1 MALRRVVPA
10 EHRKAATKVRRKPT
24 KGALIKGVS
33 QQLPRELLFEPT
45 FREELRGLMR
55 GYSGLYVLYK
65 RNRLYYIGLARDL
78 FWRLHSHTRDRHR
91 NNWDRFAIYRIARVR
106 YLKDIE
112 SLLLRVAR
120 PPGNSVSGNFHRDAD
135 VTKVLRKIQRQQ
147 TRTLNRIKKV
157 LQ

>member
-1 MALRRVVPA
+1 MHKQSPKGRPRR
-10 EHRKAATKVRRKPT
+10 RPT

-33 QQLPRELLFEPT
+33 QQLPRELLFDPT

-65 RNRLYYIGLARDL
+65 RKRLYYIGLAKDL

-91 NNWDRFAIYRIARVR
+91 KRWDRFGIYRIARVR

-112 SLLLRVAR
+112 SLLLRVAN
-120 PPGNSVSGNFHRDAD
+120 PPGNAVAGKFHRDAD
-135 VTKVLRKIQRQQ
+135 VTSVLRKIQRRQ
-147 TRTLNRIKKV
+147 TRMLSRIEKV
-157 LQ
+157 LR

>member
-1 MALRRVVPA
+1 MAQ
-10 EHRKAATKVRRKPT
+10 RKSDSKVRRKPT

-33 QQLPRELLFEPT
+33 QPLPRELLFEPT

-65 RNRLYYIGLARDL
+65 RKTLYYIGLAKDL
-78 FWRLHSHTRDRHR
+78 FWRLDSHTKDKHQKK
-91 NNWDRFAIYRIARVR
+91 WDRFAIYRIARVR

-112 SLLLRVAR
+112 SLLMRVAN
-120 PPGNSVSGNFHRDAD
+120 PPGNAVAGKFHRDAD

-147 TRTLNRIKKV
+147 TRTLNRIKRV

>member
-1 MALRRVVPA
+1 MARRKS
-10 EHRKAATKVRRKPT
+10 EMKARRKPT

-33 QQLPRELLFEPT
+33 QPLPRELLREAT

-65 RNRLYYIGLARDL
+65 RRRLYYIGLAKDL
-78 FWRLHSHTRDRHR
+78 FWRLHSHTRDRHK
-91 NNWDRFAIYRIARVR
+91 NKWDRFSIYRIARVR

-112 SLLLRVAR
+112 SLLLRVAN
-120 PPGNSVSGNFHRDAD
+120 PPGNSVAGKFHRDAD

>member
-1 MALRRVVPA
+1 
-10 EHRKAATKVRRKPT
+10 
-24 KGALIKGVS
+24 
-33 QQLPRELLFEPT
+33 
-45 FREELRGLMR
+45 MR

-91 NNWDRFAIYRIARVR
+91 NNWDRFAIYRIAWVR

>member
-1 MALRRVVPA
+1 MAKTKSQRKPRR
-10 EHRKAATKVRRKPT
+10 RPT

-33 QQLPRELLFEPT
+33 QVLPRELLGEPT

-65 RNRLYYIGLARDL
+65 RKSLYYVGLAKDL
-78 FWRLHSHTRDRHR
+78 FWRLHSHTRDRHKR
-91 NNWDRFAIYRIARVR
+91 HWDRFAIYRIARVR

-112 SLLLRVAR
+112 SLLLRIAN
-120 PPGNSVSGNFHRDAD
+120 PPGNSVGGNFHRDAD

-147 TRTLNRIKKV
+147 TRTLNRIRKA
-157 LQ
+157 LN

>member
-1 MALRRVVPA
+1 MA
-10 EHRKAATKVRRKPT
+10 RRKSDRKTRRKST

-33 QQLPRELLFEPT
+33 QPLPRELLFEPT
-45 FREELRGLMR
+45 FREELRGLMH

-65 RNRLYYIGLARDL
+65 RRSLYYIGLARDL
-78 FWRLHSHTRDRHR
+78 FWRLHSHTKDKHKKK
-91 NNWDRFAIYRIARVR
+91 WDRFAIYRIARVR

-112 SLLLRVAR
+112 SLLLRVAS
-120 PPGNSVSGNFHRDAD
+120 PPGNAVAGKFHHDAD

>member
-1 MALRRVVPA
+1 MKTKKSQKKIRR
-10 EHRKAATKVRRKPT
+10 RPT

-33 QQLPRELLFEPT
+33 QQLPRELLLEPT

-65 RNRLYYIGLARDL
+65 RKTLYYIGLANDL
-78 FWRLHSHTRDRHR
+78 FWRLHSHTRDKHR
-91 NNWDRFAIYRIARVR
+91 KRWDRFEIYRIARVR

-112 SLLLRVAR
+112 SLLLRVAN
-120 PPGNSVSGNFHRDAD
+120 PPGNAVAGKFHRDAD

-147 TRTLNRIKKV
+147 TSTLNRIRKV

>member
-1 MALRRVVPA
+1 
-10 EHRKAATKVRRKPT
+10 
-24 KGALIKGVS
+24 
-33 QQLPRELLFEPT
+33 
-45 FREELRGLMR
+45 MR

-65 RNRLYYIGLARDL
+65 RRSLYYIGLAKDL
-78 FWRLHSHTRDRHR
+78 FWRLHTHTRDKHK
-91 NNWDRFAIYRIARVR
+91 NKWDRFAIYRIARVR

-112 SLLLRVAR
+112 SLLMRVAN
-120 PPGNSVSGNFHRDAD
+120 PPGNAVAGKFHRDAD

>member
-1 MALRRVVPA
+1 MAQ
-10 EHRKAATKVRRKPT
+10 RKSETKARRKPT

-33 QQLPRELLFEPT
+33 QPLPRELLFEAT

-65 RNRLYYIGLARDL
+65 RRSLYYIGLAKDL
-78 FWRLHSHTRDRHR
+78 FWRLHSHTRDRHKKK
-91 NNWDRFAIYRIARVR
+91 WDRFAIYRIARVR

-112 SLLLRVAR
+112 SLLLRVAN
-120 PPGNSVSGNFHRDAD
+120 PPGNAVAGKFHRDAD

-147 TRTLNRIKKV
+147 RRTLNRIQKV

>member
-1 MALRRVVPA
+1 MTHPKP
-10 EHRKAATKVRRKPT
+10 EPKGRRKST

-33 QQLPRELLFEPT
+33 QQLPRELLFEAT

-65 RNRLYYIGLARDL
+65 RRSLYYIGLARDL
-78 FWRLHSHTRDRHR
+78 FWRLHSHTKDKHR
-91 NNWDRFAIYRIARVR
+91 KKWDRFAIYRIARVR

-112 SLLLRVAR
+112 SLLLRVAN
-120 PPGNSVSGNFHRDAD
+120 PPGNAVAGKFHRDAD

>member
-1 MALRRVVPA
+1 MA
-10 EHRKAATKVRRKPT
+10 RRKSEPKIRRKST

-33 QQLPRELLFEPT
+33 QLLPLELLFEPT
-45 FREELRGLMR
+45 FREELRRLMR

-65 RNRLYYIGLARDL
+65 RRSLYYIGLAKDL
-78 FWRLHSHTRDRHR
+78 FWRLHSHTRDKHKK
-91 NNWDRFAIYRIARVR
+91 NWDRFAIYRIARVR

-112 SLLLRVAR
+112 SLLLRVAN
-120 PPGNSVSGNFHRDAD
+120 PPGNSVAGKFHRDAD

-147 TRTLNRIKKV
+147 TRTLNRIRKV